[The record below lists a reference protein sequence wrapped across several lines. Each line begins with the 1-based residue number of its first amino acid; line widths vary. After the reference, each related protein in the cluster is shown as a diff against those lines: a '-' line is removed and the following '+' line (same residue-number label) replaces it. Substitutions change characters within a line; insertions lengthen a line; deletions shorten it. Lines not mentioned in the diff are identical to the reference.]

1 MHDCLRAMGPQAPT
15 VAKFVPF
22 LKVGAAPKGFMG
34 RNTKMLETDWSDIEN
49 IWPSMSPQA
58 RRAQHP

>member
-1 MHDCLRAMGPQAPT
+1 MLFLAHTLAYNVIDCMHDCLRAMGPQAPT

-34 RNTKMLETDWSDIEN
+34 RNTKMLETD
-49 IWPSMSPQA
+49 
-58 RRAQHP
+58 